1 MLVCKDENDTYS
13 NVEGILFLWFIPQ
26 YMRVQVFKIKAI
38 QKENRAGVL
47 RFQLYTTDQLRI
59 QVLLLVSG

>member
-1 MLVCKDENDTYS
+1 MILTAMLKESYFVVYPAIYESTGWY
-13 NVEGILFLWFIPQ
+13 
-26 YMRVQVFKIKAI
+26 FKIKAI